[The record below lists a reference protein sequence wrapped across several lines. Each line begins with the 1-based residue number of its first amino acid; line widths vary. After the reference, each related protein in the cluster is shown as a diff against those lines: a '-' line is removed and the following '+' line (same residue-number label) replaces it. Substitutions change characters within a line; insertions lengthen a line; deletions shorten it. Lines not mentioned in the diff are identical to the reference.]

1 MGLSNN
7 NKYAY
12 FTNYNDK
19 KNVINHI
26 VNTKQFLKKT
36 IRVKINTGDFL
47 VTNKICK
54 TPNFLKIDVE
64 GHELFVL
71 EGMENILS
79 DKNLKYILI
88 EVHNEALDKLGFK
101 NGAKKITNI
110 LLKNNFSIKWISLSH
125 IFASKF

>member
-1 MGLSNN
+1 ML
-7 NKYAY
+7 
-12 FTNYNDK
+12 TN
-19 KNVINHI
+19 I
-26 VNTKQFLKKT
+26 LLL
-36 IRVKINTGDFL
+36 KINTGDFL
-47 VTNKICK
+47 VANKICK

-71 EGMENILS
+71 EGMQNILS

-125 IFASKF
+125 ILQVNFKI